1 MSPRVPRRTV
11 GRVTRRSEPRARQT
25 YLIEH
30 YRPDLEPEQLG
41 GLAKRVRDSAAEL
54 ERDGR
59 PVRYLRSTIVPR
71 DESLLLVIEAESEE
85 LVRKVYT
92 RAGVPFERLS
102 AAITDE
108 DS

>member
-1 MSPRVPRRTV
+1 MSPRVRRRTV
-11 GRVTRRSEPRARQT
+11 GRVRRRSEPRARQT
-25 YLIEH
+25 YLVEH

-41 GLAKRVRDSAAEL
+41 RLAKRVRESVAEL

-71 DESLLLVIEAESEE
+71 DESLLLVIEAASEE
-85 LVRKVYT
+85 LVHEVYI
-92 RAGVPFERLS
+92 RAGIPFERLS
-102 AAITDE
+102 AAVTDE